1 MKLVVQRVLKAT
13 VSVDQE
19 IVGSIDGGLCIFVA
33 VAPTDTP
40 QTISKMAQKLC
51 HLRIFSDSA
60 GKMNLSLLDTGGEA
74 LIISQFTLLADCQ
87 TGRRP
92 SFTGAGDPVLAKE
105 LYLQFVEQVKS
116 FGIPVQTGS
125 FGAHMLVRIENDGP
139 ATFLLESA

>member
-1 MKLVVQRVLKAT
+1 MKLVVQRVLKAS
-13 VSVDQE
+13 VSVDRE
-19 IVGSIDGGLCIFVA
+19 IVGSIKEGLCVFVA

-51 HLRIFSDSA
+51 HLRIFSDTA
-60 GKMNLSLLDTGGEA
+60 GKMNRSLSDTGGEA

-92 SFTGAGDPVLAKE
+92 SFAGAGDPVSAKE

-116 FGIPVQTGS
+116 FGIPVQTGI
-125 FGAHMLVRIENDGP
+125 FGAHMVVRLENDGP